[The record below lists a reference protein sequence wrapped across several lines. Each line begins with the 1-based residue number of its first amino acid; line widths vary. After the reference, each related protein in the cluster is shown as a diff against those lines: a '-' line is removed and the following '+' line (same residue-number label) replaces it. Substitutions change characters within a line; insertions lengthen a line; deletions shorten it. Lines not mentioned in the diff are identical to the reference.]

1 MFAIQTHN
9 LVKQYKNFQA
19 LKDINFEIKEGDF
32 FALLGVNGAG
42 KSTIIGILTDLVK
55 KTSGKV
61 EIF

>member
-1 MFAIQTHN
+1 MFAIQTKN
-9 LVKQYKNFQA
+9 LVKTYKNFQA
-19 LKDINFEIKEGDF
+19 LKDINFEIQAGDF

-61 EIF
+61 EVF